1 MPELNIKNEEVN
13 DKPKVDLS
21 SIEEVRLDNKHR
33 YIKYFDLNKN
43 KPVMLRMDIGNNST
57 KEIIEGIQKGSISF
71 NSSDALNNT
80 MGILEMEAKRT
91 RVNLTII
98 PISQIETIPLETLN
112 KEQLDF
118 IKIIVKNKDTY
129 IPRLKFINLEELL
142 VIDENNLVKQCV
154 RDQVT
159 NELTFKSADVVKY
172 EQNQKLETNM
182 VTGSFDDID
191 FEAEV
196 SLIVESYEPVL
207 IKGYQFDK
215 QAMEYYAKNPSLIE
229 QSSMEEKQ
237 KTIWRKLIEFYKK
250 RKENPPKVRK
260 LTYDKKA
267 GFATERLTF
276 SLSVCGILLILL
288 GVLILILK

>member
-1 MPELNIKNEEVN
+1 M
-13 DKPKVDLS
+13 
-21 SIEEVRLDNKHR
+21 
-33 YIKYFDLNKN
+33 
-43 KPVMLRMDIGNNST
+43 
-57 KEIIEGIQKGSISF
+57 
-71 NSSDALNNT
+71 
-80 MGILEMEAKRT
+80 
-91 RVNLTII
+91 
-98 PISQIETIPLETLN
+98 
-112 KEQLDF
+112 
-118 IKIIVKNKDTY
+118 
-129 IPRLKFINLEELL
+129 
-142 VIDENNLVKQCV
+142 
-154 RDQVT
+154 T

-215 QAMEYYAKNPSLIE
+215 QAMEYYAENPSLIE

-237 KTIWRKLIEFYKK
+237 KTIWRKLVKFYKK

-260 LTYDKKA
+260 LTLYDKKA